1 MADSLELDQQELKYL
16 MVDQKK
22 NFVDQTE
29 WASKKLV
36 WIPHESQGFCS
47 ASIVKEVDEEYE
59 VEIEETNKR
68 VKVLKEEIQKMN
80 PPKYTKVEDMAEL
93 VCLNDASVLYN
104 IKDRYYSDLIYV
116 SFAYVCKWK
125 IISSL

>member
-1 MADSLELDQQELKYL
+1 MADTSGLDEQELRCL

-22 NFVDQTE
+22 TFVDQTE
-29 WASKKLV
+29 WAAKKLV
-36 WIPHESQGFCS
+36 WIPHETQGFCS
-47 ASIVKEVDEEYE
+47 ASLIKEEGDEYE

-93 VCLNDASVLYN
+93 VCLNDASVLHN
-104 IKDRYYSDLIYV
+104 IRDRYYSDLIYV
-116 SFAYVCKWK
+116 S
-125 IISSL
+125 I

>member
-1 MADSLELDQQELKYL
+1 MADISGLDQELKYL
-16 MVDQKK
+16 VVDQKK

-29 WASKKLV
+29 WAAKKLV
-36 WIPHESQGFCS
+36 WVPHDSQGFCS
-47 ASIVKEVDEEYE
+47 ASIIREDGDEYE

-68 VKVLKEEIQKMN
+68 IKVLKEEIQKMN

-116 SFAYVCKWK
+116 SF
-125 IISSL
+125 